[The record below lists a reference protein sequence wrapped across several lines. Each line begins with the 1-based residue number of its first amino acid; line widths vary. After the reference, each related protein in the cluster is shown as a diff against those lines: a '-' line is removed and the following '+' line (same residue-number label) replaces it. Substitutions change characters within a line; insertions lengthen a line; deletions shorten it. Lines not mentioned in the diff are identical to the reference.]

1 MGMLDGIR
9 ILDLSRFVS
18 GPNCSMML
26 GDMGADVIKIE
37 QPGVGDNTRKW
48 SAGNKSDNPYFLSV
62 NRNKRSLALN
72 FQHPEGK
79 AVLLKLAAASDV
91 VMHNLRPGTFESH
104 GYGYEVLKAA
114 NPRIILCEISGYGK
128 TGPDAARPAFDLTIQ
143 AESGLMSLVGEPD
156 GPPMKVGAPITD
168 VATSLMAC
176 IGIQGALLQRART
189 GQGCHVS
196 TSMLESALACMP
208 NVAIEYLVGGIPPA
222 RWGNGHPNIVPY
234 AVFPAADGWVTI
246 GVGAETQWKPFCTL
260 INRPDLATDPRFA
273 TNPARLNNREAL
285 EAELKPIIAAHPRSY
300 WRDRMAELGLPSAP
314 VNGLDD
320 TLGGPQVTALG
331 TVQTVD
337 HPQLGP
343 IRLMRSPL
351 QVDGTYLP
359 IHRAPPML
367 GQHSDEILRTL
378 AGLNDNEIAA
388 LRASGTIG

>member
-1 MGMLDGIR
+1 MSMDTNITNDSNLNIDVTFGGKKEVAEMAVQKVKERHPKLKIAGVMSPPFKPLHEMDHASICAEIR
-9 ILDLSRFVS
+9 TTDPDLLFVS
-18 GPNCSMML
+18 FGCP
-26 GDMGADVIKIE
+26 KQE
-37 QPGVGDNTRKW
+37 KW
-48 SAGNKSDNPYFLSV
+48 IAMNY
-62 NRNKRSLALN
+62 KRA
-72 FQHPEGK
+72 
-79 AVLLKLAAASDV
+79 
-91 VMHNLRPGTFESH
+91 
-104 GYGYEVLKAA
+104 
-114 NPRIILCEISGYGK
+114 
-128 TGPDAARPAFDLTIQ
+128 
-143 AESGLMSLVGEPD
+143 
-156 GPPMKVGAPITD
+156 GAP
-168 VATSLMAC
+168 
-176 IGIQGALLQRART
+176 
-189 GQGCHVS
+189 
-196 TSMLESALACMP
+196 
-208 NVAIEYLVGGIPPA
+208 
-222 RWGNGHPNIVPY
+222 
-234 AVFPAADGWVTI
+234 VTI